1 MEKILNAT
9 SVGIKNLESLNLPTF
24 FGRISAIFI
33 VLQRVNFLVDILAR
47 YLHQLELKDP
57 WLKLNK

>member
-24 FGRISAIFI
+24 FGRIIAINI
-33 VLQRVNFLVDILAR
+33 VLQRVNFLVDNLAR